1 MADLNKLL
9 NSLKG
14 ISGTGNTLSQV
25 MKLRDDFIGTMEPGD
40 YANNRS
46 KKATA
51 APIAYD
57 LWYLFGHDNFLS
69 HYYVDDDGESTLAG
83 SYFDF
88 TDYIAENMQ
97 FLQYLP
103 GLKPMKIM
111 RGMEQLVGYA
121 ETDLYG
127 FYERTAWANNGVY
140 WINTIAFELWTKDI
154 GMQYASDG
162 PTKDFKI
169 NDYVG
174 YISFPVGQLG
184 VMEVIS
190 LMTETGISG
199 YQFASTEEGVDFW
212 VKPSVSLEAKDTP
225 IAISSPEI
233 FPPAKDDN
241 GNMLANQGYCY
252 GRHLIEKGYLV
263 SETPV
268 PSQNQHNSEG
278 STPYA
283 PVAKNDLELI
293 ASPMVAYMTDVKPKK
308 WMRYWIHKD
317 SVWPVPGEFIGILCR
332 PVTVP
337 PHVWWFQESIPLLY
351 AGNWMETGNLTSGVV
366 TSVTLEEDREDEGI
380 GNEYKVK
387 IQGCEVTIYSSDF
400 FLYTVG
406 DRVAIL
412 KVDSAAAK
420 QEKSFTWNDQLTLAF
435 DQTDKGMIITNYII
449 IPATFYKI
457 VC

>member
-1 MADLNKLL
+1 MADIDKLI
-9 NSLKG
+9 NGLKG
-14 ISGTGNTLSQV
+14 ISGTGNTLSQIV
-25 MKLRDDFIGTMEPGD
+25 KLRDEFLGTMEPGD
-40 YANNRS
+40 YANKQTKQTS
-46 KKATA
+46 A

-69 HYYVDDDGESTLAG
+69 HYYVDDDGESTLSG

-88 TDYIAENMQ
+88 TEYLAENME

-103 GLKPMKIM
+103 GLKPMKIL
-111 RGMEQLVGYA
+111 RGMEQLAGYA
-121 ETDLYG
+121 QTDLYG

-162 PTKDFKI
+162 PSKDFQI

-190 LMTETGISG
+190 LIMETKISG
-199 YQFASTEEGVDFW
+199 YQFAPTEEGVSFY
-212 VKPSVSLEAKDTP
+212 VKPPVELDDSETP
-225 IAISSPEI
+225 VTISSPDI
-233 FPPAKDDN
+233 FPPVKDDQ
-241 GNMLANQGYCY
+241 GNVLASVKSCY

-263 SETPV
+263 PETPE
-268 PSQNQHNSEG
+268 PPQNQQNSEG
-278 STPYA
+278 TTPYA

-293 ASPMVAYMTDVKPKK
+293 ASPMKEYLTDVKPKK

-317 SVWPVPGEFIGILCR
+317 STWPVPGEFIGILCR

-351 AGNWMETGNLTSGVV
+351 AGNWMDTGNLTSGVV
-366 TSVTLEEDREDEGI
+366 TSVTLEEDREDKGI

-400 FLYTVG
+400 FLYAVG

-412 KVDSAAAK
+412 KVDSTETK
-420 QEKSFTWNDQLTLAF
+420 QEKSFTWNDQLELAF
-435 DQTDKGMIITNYII
+435 DGTDKGKIITNYII